1 MNKDEGNGVAQNIKG
16 RVKEAAGVISGDKK
30 VEAEGLADRVAG
42 AAKAAVGAA
51 KHGLAKKIDR

>member
-42 AAKAAVGAA
+42 AAKAVVGAA